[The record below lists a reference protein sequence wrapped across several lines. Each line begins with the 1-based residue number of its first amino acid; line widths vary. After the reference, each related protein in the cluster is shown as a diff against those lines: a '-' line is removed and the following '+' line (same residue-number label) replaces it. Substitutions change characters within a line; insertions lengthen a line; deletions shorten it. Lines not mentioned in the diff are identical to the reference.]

1 MAGLGYLIPGLLLG
15 LGSTVSASP
24 LAVRQLN
31 ATYSNV
37 TSVPH
42 YNNYTSTK
50 TLLSTAT
57 IYNTASTHAVV
68 VATVGGSQ
76 SSSSSG
82 SSSDTGINVDQHDQS
97 SGSAAGKGVQGYG
110 SAASSAVAI
119 QVMSQAQS
127 PANSVGFQTVVVTQT
142 MAGCALGEST
152 GAPASSA
159 NHAPFAV
166 AASSVGTAQYAAAT
180 VQPAVH
186 WDYPLDNLD
195 NLIPSKNAS
204 LYYGLADPKVEHPF
218 ASVVTDLTHD
228 TVVLDHS
235 SYISGTSCSE
245 DGILVSFTTTQ
256 AFNLACDSWSSV
268 STGLVLS
275 TYVDGCHGET
285 EDQRTFWLIASLSFD
300 NKTLTIKAVVNEE
313 LGIGSIAHTVDLIWG
328 TYTPGNSGSSAIGGS
343 TSSAGGAKASSTST
357 SGSGASNTLTG
368 AVPTRTSGSSSN
380 ATLYGSSCGAA
391 PSSVI
396 DGLPAID
403 CGDAEFDTRLD
414 QRIGFLDTTGDDYA
428 ASIRDFLPDEQL
440 DAEVLT
446 DDDVDL
452 TRRGLSG
459 LQKRGVGS
467 WFVGGLKSVGN
478 KIVSTGKAAGTFIA
492 KGAGVVVDVY
502 AGAGKIALAGV
513 RSVPVLGTALDKVSG
528 GALQDLS
535 NFNPEIKGSQDFNFG
550 PAATADSPWG
560 KAYSIYS
567 KKKDFSGDKGSAE
580 VNLYCYDCGVKG
592 RVSMAGQAKW
602 NAKDG
607 LQSLN
612 AGINANIEAG
622 VHLGLTASATYKDE
636 KTKKIIN
643 QPLPEVG
650 VSVGKLFTA
659 GVYLS
664 VDAKAAVDVSAEGQV
679 LVGVAM
685 KIPNFEAKL
694 NLLDA
699 DSSTKS
705 SVTGFTPEFTKRF
718 EASGKLSA
726 QLTLSLPIA
735 INAGIEIPPLNLKR
749 VLALIEEPSVYGNTT
764 VAASTANAEPASET
778 CNNGIEYFANVQNDI
793 KLDFLGVKTFTLH
806 HYDSP
811 PLLKGCKKFDGS
823 KATTKASSEV
833 STATSNDSTA
843 TATDVPSTTTTGT
856 KPTATDD
863 APEPT
868 DTTTTEGPTATD
880 SGDAP
885 EPTETGDTSA
895 PSTTDSGDAPEP
907 TETGTSD
914 DGTPTETDGES
925 TPEATEE
932 PSSGTEE
939 ESVKEPAS
947 ESDEPA
953 TTSGEESAGE
963 ELQRRHARSFLIRR
977 QDNTTSAVSTTSSTD
992 SDASDS
998 SSDDDEKYIFDDDSN
1013 YVESFDNNVA
1023 TDADLSDDATGDYSE
1038 DPDNT
1043 AFTEN
1048 TNKALQ
1054 LASAPDSPSDANYT
1068 QIIDIS
1074 KTLAVIPSVNG
1085 NLYAATY
1092 SEALL
1097 QTNANLFGHYDNSIF
1112 GDDSGRYLHFHPD
1125 EMKVY
1130 GASRLRLSDED
1141 SIPKTAD
1148 FITLTLQQLDDSSDQ
1163 EVYFAADTYGNLY
1176 NIVMCNFANSAV
1188 SKLFVVSGQSGLDA
1202 LVDNENIKYTVTGAP
1217 VQECYP
1223 LALIDAPAS

>member
-1 MAGLGYLIPGLLLG
+1 LIPGLLLG

-24 LAVRQLN
+24 LAVQQLN
-31 ATYSNV
+31 ATFTNA
-37 TSVPH
+37 TSIPQ

-68 VATVGGSQ
+68 VATVGGYQ
-76 SSSSSG
+76 SGSSSG
-82 SSSDTGINVDQHDQS
+82 SSSGAAINAEHHDQS
-97 SGSAAGKGVQGYG
+97 SGSAAAVHGYG
-110 SAASSAVAI
+110 SASASSAVAVQI
-119 QVMSQAQS
+119 GSQAQS
-127 PANSVGFQTVVVTQT
+127 PANSVGFQTVIVTQT
-142 MAGCALGEST
+142 VAGCALGEST
-152 GAPASSA
+152 GVPTSTA

-180 VQPAVH
+180 VQPAIH

-268 STGLVLS
+268 PTGLVLS

-328 TYTPGNSGSSAIGGS
+328 TYTPGDSGSSAISGS
-343 TSSAGGAKASSTST
+343 ISSVSGAKASSTST

-380 ATLYGSSCGAA
+380 STLYGSSCGAA

-428 ASIRDFLPDEQL
+428 ASVRDFLPDEQL
-440 DAEVLT
+440 DAEDLA
-446 DDDVDL
+446 DNEVDL
-452 TRRGLSG
+452 TRRDLSR
-459 LQKRGVGS
+459 LQKRSFGS
-467 WFVGGLKSVGN
+467 WLVGGLKSVGN
-478 KIVSTGKAAGTFIA
+478 KIVDTGKAAGTFIA

-513 RSVPVLGTALDKVSG
+513 RSVPVLGTALDTVSG

-550 PAATADSPWG
+550 PSATEDSPWG

-567 KKKDFSGDKGSAE
+567 KKKDFNGDKGSAE

-793 KLDFLGVKTFTLH
+793 KLDFLGIKTFTLH

-823 KATTKASSEV
+823 KATTKASSEA
-833 STATSNDSTA
+833 STATSDDNTA
-843 TATDVPSTTTTGT
+843 TATNVPSTTTTGT
-856 KPTATDD
+856 KPTATDS
-863 APEPT
+863 APET
-868 DTTTTEGPTATD
+868 TGTTTTDGPTATD

-885 EPTETGDTSA
+885 EPTETGDASE

-907 TETGTSD
+907 TETGASD

-925 TPEATEE
+925 APEVTEE
-932 PSSGTEE
+932 PTSGTEE
-939 ESVKEPAS
+939 KSVKEPTT
-947 ESDEPA
+947 ELEEPA
-953 TTSGEESAGE
+953 TTSGEETSGE
-963 ELQRRHARSFLIRR
+963 ELQRRHARSFMIRR
-977 QDNTTSAVSTTSSTD
+977 QDNTTSTTSTTD
-992 SDASDS
+992 SGASDS
-998 SSDDDEKYIFDDDSN
+998 SNDDESYIFDDDSN

-1023 TDADLSDDATGDYSE
+1023 TDADLADDATGDYSE

-1068 QIIDIS
+1068 QLIDIS
-1074 KTLAVIPSVNG
+1074 KTLAVIPSANG

-1141 SIPKTAD
+1141 SIPKSAD
-1148 FITLTLQQLDDSSDQ
+1148 FITLTLQQLDDSSAQ

>member
-1 MAGLGYLIPGLLLG
+1 M
-15 LGSTVSASP
+15 
-24 LAVRQLN
+24 
-31 ATYSNV
+31 
-37 TSVPH
+37 
-42 YNNYTSTK
+42 
-50 TLLSTAT
+50 
-57 IYNTASTHAVV
+57 
-68 VATVGGSQ
+68 
-76 SSSSSG
+76 
-82 SSSDTGINVDQHDQS
+82 
-97 SGSAAGKGVQGYG
+97 
-110 SAASSAVAI
+110 
-119 QVMSQAQS
+119 
-127 PANSVGFQTVVVTQT
+127 
-142 MAGCALGEST
+142 
-152 GAPASSA
+152 
-159 NHAPFAV
+159 
-166 AASSVGTAQYAAAT
+166 
-180 VQPAVH
+180 
-186 WDYPLDNLD
+186 
-195 NLIPSKNAS
+195 
-204 LYYGLADPKVEHPF
+204 
-218 ASVVTDLTHD
+218 
-228 TVVLDHS
+228 
-235 SYISGTSCSE
+235 
-245 DGILVSFTTTQ
+245 
-256 AFNLACDSWSSV
+256 
-268 STGLVLS
+268 
-275 TYVDGCHGET
+275 
-285 EDQRTFWLIASLSFD
+285 
-300 NKTLTIKAVVNEE
+300 
-313 LGIGSIAHTVDLIWG
+313 
-328 TYTPGNSGSSAIGGS
+328 
-343 TSSAGGAKASSTST
+343 
-357 SGSGASNTLTG
+357 
-368 AVPTRTSGSSSN
+368 
-380 ATLYGSSCGAA
+380 
-391 PSSVI
+391 
-396 DGLPAID
+396 
-403 CGDAEFDTRLD
+403 
-414 QRIGFLDTTGDDYA
+414 
-428 ASIRDFLPDEQL
+428 
-440 DAEVLT
+440 
-446 DDDVDL
+446 
-452 TRRGLSG
+452 
-459 LQKRGVGS
+459 
-467 WFVGGLKSVGN
+467 VGGLKSVGN

-535 NFNPEIKGSQDFNFG
+535 NFNPEIQGSQDFNFG
-550 PAATADSPWG
+550 PAASADSPWG

-580 VNLYCYDCGVKG
+580 INLYCVDCGVNG
-592 RVSMAGQAKW
+592 RVSMQGRAKW

-622 VHLGLTASATYKDE
+622 VHLGLAASASYKDE

-643 QPLPEVG
+643 APLPEVG

-735 INAGIEIPPLNLKR
+735 INAGIEIPPLNQKR

-764 VAASTANAEPASET
+764 IAASTANAEPASET

-793 KLDFLGVKTFTLH
+793 KLDFLGIKTFTLH

-823 KATTKASSEV
+823 KATSKVSSEASSATTDN
-833 STATSNDSTA
+833 STP

-863 APEPT
+863 SFEPSNTATT
-868 DTTTTEGPTATD
+868 DGPTATD
-880 SGDAP
+880 SGDVP
-885 EPTETGDTSA
+885 DPTETGDA
-895 PSTTDSGDAPEP
+895 PEPSTTDSGDAPEP

-925 TPEATEE
+925 APETTEESTSSTEE
-932 PSSGTEE
+932 PTSGTEE
-939 ESVKEPAS
+939 ESTKEPTS
-947 ESDEPA
+947 ESDGPA
-953 TTSGEESAGE
+953 ATSDEGSTDE
-963 ELQRRHARSFLIRR
+963 ELQRRHARSFMIRR
-977 QDNTTSAVSTTSSTD
+977 QDNTTSTVSTTSATD

-998 SSDDDEKYIFDDDSN
+998 SDDVKYIFDDDSN
-1013 YVESFDNNVA
+1013 YVESFDNDVA
-1023 TDADLSDDATGDYSE
+1023 TDADLADDATGDYSE

-1043 AFTEN
+1043 AFLEN

-1054 LASAPDSPSDANYT
+1054 LASAPDLPDDANYT
-1068 QIIDIS
+1068 QLIDIS
-1074 KTLAVIPSVNG
+1074 KTLAVIPSANG

-1148 FITLTLQQLDDSSDQ
+1148 FITLTLQQLDDSGDQ
-1163 EVYFAADTYGNLY
+1163 EVYFAGDTYGNLH

-1202 LVDNENIKYTVTGAP
+1202 LVDNENVKYTVTGAP

-1223 LALIDAPAS
+1223 LALVDAPAS

>member
-1 MAGLGYLIPGLLLG
+1 M
-15 LGSTVSASP
+15 SASP
-24 LAVRQLN
+24 LAVQQLN

-57 IYNTASTHAVV
+57 VYNTASTHAFV

-76 SSSSSG
+76 SGSSSG
-82 SSSDTGINVDQHDQS
+82 SISGAGINADQHDQS
-97 SGSAAGKGVQGYG
+97 SGSAAGKDIQGYG
-110 SAASSAVAI
+110 SAAASSAVAI

-142 MAGCALGEST
+142 VAGCALGEST
-152 GAPASSA
+152 GAPSSSA

-195 NLIPSKNAS
+195 NLIPSRNAS

-235 SYISGTSCSE
+235 SYVSGTSCSE

-268 STGLVLS
+268 TTGLVLS
-275 TYVDGCHGET
+275 TYVDGCHGES

-328 TYTPGNSGSSAIGGS
+328 TYKPGNSGSSAIGGS
-343 TSSAGGAKASSTST
+343 ATSAGGAKASSTST
-357 SGSGASNTLTG
+357 AGSGASSTLTG
-368 AVPTRTSGSSSN
+368 AVPTRTSASSSN
-380 ATLYGSSCGAA
+380 GTLYGSSCGAA

-403 CGDAEFDTRLD
+403 CGDEAFDTRLD
-414 QRIGFLDTTGDDYA
+414 QRIGFLDTTADSYA
-428 ASIRDFLPDEQL
+428 ASVRDFLPDEQL
-440 DAEVLT
+440 DAEDLT
-446 DDDVDL
+446 DDYVDL
-452 TRRGLSG
+452 SRRDLSR
-459 LQKRGVGS
+459 LQKRDFGS
-467 WFVGGLKSVGN
+467 WLVGGLKKVGN
-478 KIVSTGKAAGTFIA
+478 KIVDTGKAAGTIIA

-502 AGAGKIALAGV
+502 AGAGKLALAGV
-513 RSVPVLGTALDKVSG
+513 RSVPVLGTALDTVSG
-528 GALQDLS
+528 GALQELS

-550 PAATADSPWG
+550 PAASADSPWG

-580 VNLYCYDCGVKG
+580 VNLYCVDCGVKG
-592 RVSMAGQAKW
+592 RVSMNGQAKW
-602 NAKDG
+602 NAKDR

-622 VHLGLTASATYKDE
+622 VHLGLAASANYKDE

-643 QPLPEVG
+643 APLPEVG
-650 VSVGKLFTA
+650 VSVAKLFTA

-735 INAGIEIPPLNLKR
+735 INAGIEIPPLNEKR

-764 VAASTANAEPASET
+764 IAASTANAEPASET

-793 KLDFLGVKTFTLH
+793 KLDFLGIKTFILH

-823 KATTKASSEV
+823 KVTTKASSEA
-833 STATSNDSTA
+833 STATTGDSTP
-843 TATDVPSTTTTGT
+843 TATNVPSTKTTGT

-863 APEPT
+863 SSEPSN
-868 DTTTTEGPTATD
+868 TTTTDGPTATD

-885 EPTETGDTSA
+885 EPTETGDASE

-914 DGTPTETDGES
+914 DGTPTKTDGES
-925 TPEATEE
+925 APEATDE
-932 PSSGTEE
+932 PTSGNGESTTGTEE
-939 ESVKEPAS
+939 ESTKEPTS

-953 TTSGEESAGE
+953 TTSNDESAGE
-963 ELQRRHARSFLIRR
+963 ELQRRHARSFMIRR
-977 QDNTTSAVSTTSSTD
+977 QDNTTSTD
-992 SDASDS
+992 STNGTDASAASDDSDS
-998 SSDDDEKYIFDDDSN
+998 SSDDEKYIFDDDSN
-1013 YVESFDNNVA
+1013 YVESFDNDVA
-1023 TDADLSDDATGDYSE
+1023 TDADLADDATGDYSE

-1054 LASAPDSPSDANYT
+1054 LASVSDSPDDANYT
-1068 QIIDIS
+1068 QLIDIS
-1074 KTLAVIPSVNG
+1074 KTLAVIPSDNG

-1097 QTNANLFGHYDNSIF
+1097 QANANLFGHYDNSIF